1 MHRYDVSIEKKNLLK
16 LTLHKH
22 KYLFL
27 PDKLLPNM
35 LNTHA
40 FSTWSAQVF
49 INFCFANVF
58 KKDEKKFLPRSFFY
72 SLKPV
77 RPLVFFFHPV
87 LGCIGIKAN
96 ALRDARKW
104 VDKCAEDGG
113 ELILINLAA
122 EDQALANIFGN

>member
-1 MHRYDVSIEKKNLLK
+1 MSALKKKNLLK

-58 KKDEKKFLPRSFFY
+58 KKDEKNSYPVHFFI
-72 SLKPV
+72 
-77 RPLVFFFHPV
+77 R
-87 LGCIGIKAN
+87 
-96 ALRDARKW
+96 
-104 VDKCAEDGG
+104 
-113 ELILINLAA
+113 
-122 EDQALANIFGN
+122 

>member
-1 MHRYDVSIEKKNLLK
+1 MKKNS
-16 LTLHKH
+16 
-22 KYLFL
+22 YPFFFLFVKACKT
-27 PDKLLPNM
+27 PG
-35 LNTHA
+35 
-40 FSTWSAQVF
+40 
-49 INFCFANVF
+49 
-58 KKDEKKFLPRSFFY
+58 Y
-72 SLKPV
+72 
-77 RPLVFFFHPV
+77 FFHPV